1 MSIDAGVTVR
11 MAALCLDDDGRLRDF
26 FIWNTATRAALLI
39 DLALAGRVVET
50 DDSVTVDPAATG
62 FRPADALLGAMT
74 VEPERTLD
82 WWIQSGGVRLGDV
95 AEALVATGRWVEHRH
110 LLGRRFLDQHADE
123 TAEDRRRVLGFP
135 DPAWS
140 PETAAVV
147 AVSTA
152 AGEPGRRPRAPEDEV
167 LQYTGPLQWICRTA
181 VEQLAIAH
189 LQNRTVA
196 SAEGGSVGGGP
207 YF

>member
-1 MSIDAGVTVR
+1 MSIEEGVAVR
-11 MAALCLDDDGRLRDF
+11 MAALCLDADGRLQNF

-50 DDSVTVDPAATG
+50 DDSVTIDPTPTG
-62 FRPADALLGAMT
+62 FPPADALLGAIT
-74 VEPERTLD
+74 VERERTLD
-82 WWIQSGGVRLGDV
+82 WWILSGGVRLGDV
-95 AEALVATGRWVEHRH
+95 AEALVATGRWAEHRH

-123 TAEDRRRVLGFP
+123 TAEDRRRVLGSP

-152 AGEPGRRPRAPEDEV
+152 AGEPGRRPRPPEEEV

-181 VEQLAIAH
+181 VEQLAVAH
-189 LQNRTVA
+189 LQNKTVA
-196 SAEGGSVGGGP
+196 FAEGRSVGGGP